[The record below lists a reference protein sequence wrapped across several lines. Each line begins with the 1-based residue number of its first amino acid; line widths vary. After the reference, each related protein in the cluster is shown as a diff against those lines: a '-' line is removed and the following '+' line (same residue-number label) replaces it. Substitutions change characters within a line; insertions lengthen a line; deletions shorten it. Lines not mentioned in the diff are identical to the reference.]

1 LKKNFK
7 KKGDKRRKKPLE
19 KKIYSNFIGMGKSYR
34 KRRGGSPLRPQG
46 NNNSQNANT
55 ISGEDIVTEQQEYM
69 TAEPVT
75 PRPPVTPRQQE
86 YMTAE
91 PKNTNATTRK
101 YQDQVDGRPWGYQT
115 FSEEEKDA
123 YHKKMQEDNLKAY
136 RARYGRKGE
145 FKRIYDENDEDNDDD
160 EYPDQFDG
168 GRRRKTTKRRKSTKR
183 RKTMKRR
190 KTTKRRKN

>member
-1 LKKNFK
+1 
-7 KKGDKRRKKPLE
+7 
-19 KKIYSNFIGMGKSYR
+19 MGKSYR

-55 ISGEDIVTEQQEYM
+55 ISGEDIVTEQQQYM
-69 TAEPVT
+69 TAQPVT
-75 PRPPVTPRQQE
+75 PIQQQ
-86 YMTAE
+86 YMTAQ
-91 PKNTNATTRK
+91 P
-101 YQDQVDGRPWGYQT
+101 DWRPLGYNR
-115 FSEEEKDA
+115 FSEEEKDVYA
-123 YHKKMQEDNLKAY
+123 KKFREGNLKAY
-136 RARYGRKGE
+136 RARYGRKGH
-145 FKRIYDENDEDNDDD
+145 FNRIYDENDEDNDDD